1 VEIKMINPE
10 DRNFGWKSK
19 HDPRSKEYDM
29 RSLLRRRDI
38 EIKRVMWD
46 EGVVLDQGT
55 EGACV
60 GFAWMGE
67 LLAAPAQPEKQPE
80 FNKANRIAFKFY
92 KRAQQIDEWPG
103 DNYEGTSVLA
113 GAKVMKENGFISS
126 YRWCFNVEDVRDTV
140 ISEGPVVVGVPWKS
154 GMYSTT
160 KSGLVT
166 LTGRHVGGHALVIT
180 GYDPAMKFGNQTY
193 EVFRWRN
200 SWNTTYGVDG
210 SGYIRVQDLARLLKS
225 TGEACVPM
233 GRKPVRFKPSLYSS
247 VMKLF
252 RK

>member
-1 VEIKMINPE
+1 MEIMLINPE
-10 DRNFGWKSK
+10 DRQFGWKSK
-19 HDPRSKEYDM
+19 HDPRSKQYDI
-29 RSLLRRRDI
+29 RSLLRQRKI
-38 EIKRVMWD
+38 EKKRVMWE

-67 LLAAPAQPEKQPE
+67 LLAKPVVPEQQPSPE
-80 FNKANRIAFKFY
+80 RANRIAFRFY
-92 KRAQQIDEWPG
+92 KRAQEIDEWPG
-103 DNYEGTSVLA
+103 EDYEGTSVLA
-113 GAKVMKENGFISS
+113 GAKAIKENGFIDS
-126 YRWCFNVEDVRDTV
+126 YRWCFSIDDVRDTV

-180 GYDPAMKFGNQTY
+180 GYDPAMRFGNKTY

-200 SWNTTYGVDG
+200 SWNTTYGING
-210 SGYIRVQDLARLLKS
+210 SGYIRAEDLERLLRS

-233 GRKPVRFKPSLYSS
+233 GRKKPVFRSYLYSS
-247 VMKLF
+247 ILRMF